1 MEYAHKVENCII
13 GREYLVAHAKLK
25 MINRCDEIV
34 FVPIIPLKH
43 ADLQFVFKDEHYH
56 IDGRFD
62 CNDAKT
68 NAGFDI
74 VGGVTN
80 QIVILDEKSPRHY
93 AYKIIG
99 IEYLVKKCLRKKTGI
114 DPPKNS
120 ILYNSW
126 YDTYLGK
133 SCAGKKCPHFGTQM
147 ITVKGKTFC
156 PLHNLHADPIKEI
169 IVPIY

>member
-1 MEYAHKVENCII
+1 MEYANKVDNCIV
-13 GREYLVAHAKLK
+13 GKEYLVAHAKIK
-25 MINRCDEIV
+25 FSNSGVTIH
-34 FVPIIPLKH
+34 VPIIPLKH
-43 ADLQFVFKDEHYH
+43 ADPQFGFKKDHYH

-62 CNDAKT
+62 YKDAIVFGK
-68 NAGFDI
+68 FYI
-74 VGGVTN
+74 VGGLTN
-80 QIVILDEKSPRHY
+80 QIICLNEFGPEWEY
-93 AYKIIG
+93 PYKLLA

-120 ILYNSW
+120 LVYNEW